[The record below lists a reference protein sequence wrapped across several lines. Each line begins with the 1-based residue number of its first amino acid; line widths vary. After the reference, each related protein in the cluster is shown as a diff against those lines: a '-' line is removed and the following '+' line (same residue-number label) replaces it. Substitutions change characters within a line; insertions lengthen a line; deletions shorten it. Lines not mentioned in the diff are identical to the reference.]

1 MAPIGPIIADLD
13 GMERLFRC
21 KNRLSV
27 FYCWMFSAN
36 SIVWSNIQLMVLNS
50 KSTAVFAG
58 DYYIR
63 MKFQRPPASVCGVG
77 ELNGAILGRFD
88 VTMLKPE
95 VKYSRF
101 RLPNRIYLYL
111 SLYTRW
117 PKSRP
122 RNRSSRP
129 VRSIHIHCRSTRSID
144 STFHQSFEF
153 LNRFND
159 CFETL

>member
-1 MAPIGPIIADLD
+1 MLAYICTTQCAMYLCRTIISRSRKISWPTNSPYIGPLADLD

-58 DYYIR
+58 DYCRDEIP
-63 MKFQRPPASVCGVG
+63 MAMHQRVFVG
-77 ELNGAILGRFD
+77 SGNSMALLGRFD

-117 PKSRP
+117 LK
-122 RNRSSRP
+122 RS
-129 VRSIHIHCRSTRSID
+129 
-144 STFHQSFEF
+144 
-153 LNRFND
+153 NG
-159 CFETL
+159 